1 MREELEKLIAEAT
14 PGPWEVD
21 TIYNE
26 DGCYSGGGGCG
37 QGFNDYAIYAP
48 IDGKAVQILDTS
60 YSDDKLIEEEFDED
74 KKIAWDCI
82 GKANAALI
90 VFLVNNA
97 PAILEA
103 LTERASMAAEIER
116 LRADVA
122 RLREPHW
129 FYLGDDCS
137 SDQCRFGIDECIA
150 EDFEWDNPP
159 EGDHVLQI
167 TGARPVPDMWVAL
180 HYFTEEEMDQR
191 DDDEPYTYTV
201 HTTEEEARAALEAR
215 P

>member
-60 YSDDKLIEEEFDED
+60 YSDDKLIEEDFGED
-74 KKIAWDCI
+74 GKIAWDCI
-82 GKANAALI
+82 GKANADLI

-116 LRADVA
+116 LR
-122 RLREPHW
+122 E
-129 FYLGDDCS
+129 F
-137 SDQCRFGIDECIA
+137 IA
-150 EDFEWDNPP
+150 NPP
-159 EGDHVLQI
+159 KHNFWGAGEPDCPRELKAGNGELHTLRCKVCGLDSPKDDVCRAQMEVDH
-167 TGARPVPDMWVAL
+167 A
-180 HYFTEEEMDQR
+180 E
-191 DDDEPYTYTV
+191 
-201 HTTEEEARAALEAR
+201 
-215 P
+215 